1 MVVMLLT
8 GKYHEKMVLNNYG
21 IESSDQHNWM
31 EKYCSERFSDLLL
44 GVSGCVGAVE
54 ISCS

>member
-1 MVVMLLT
+1 MLLT